1 METGTIIVAGAFAG
15 TIFGALTA
23 FGLVRRARRNILET
37 ARREADAARRDAR
50 RDADEQGRMLLLS
63 AREEAERR
71 RADVEAEVNRRTAE
85 VEERESQL
93 AERDDRLHD
102 HEADQRKISARLEL
116 QGASVSREHEQA
128 VAIREEVE
136 RTRDEYLSL
145 LERVAGLSR
154 EEAKKVL
161 LNKLRSEA
169 RYEAARITKEI
180 RDEARETA
188 DQEATRIVSLAIER
202 SASEITGFKTVSI
215 VRIPSE
221 KIKGRLIGHEGKN
234 IRAFEKATGM
244 QLIIDES
251 PDSVVLSGFNPI
263 KREIARLGLERL
275 IKEGNIN
282 PRRIEDV
289 VDEQKRWMVKHI
301 QTVGEQVLRDLGIR
315 EVHTEICR
323 LLGRLRYRTS
333 YGQNVLEHSIEVA
346 HLTAMMAAELGLD
359 ERLALRAGLL
369 HDIGKAI
376 DYEREGTHPEIG
388 MEVAKKYHEPEIVV
402 NAIASHHEDVEVISP
417 ISVLVSAADAISGSR
432 PGARRRTM
440 TDFVQRIE
448 KLEGL
453 ANSVDGVENSYAIQA
468 GREIRVIAGH
478 ADVDDAQ
485 ASMLASLIAQR
496 IQAEMEYPGKIK
508 VTVIREMRAVD
519 YAR

>member
-1 METGTIIVAGAFAG
+1 MDSITLLAVSGIAG
-15 TIFGALTA
+15 
-23 FGLVRRARRNILET
+23 GLVGATVAFFLVRHASRETLDRARKESAGLLRQ
-37 ARREADAARRDAR
+37 ARREAEEQHRTMLLAAREQVDRRRGELEEGAARR
-50 RDADEQGRMLLLS
+50 L
-63 AREEAERR
+63 AEL
-71 RADVEAEVNRRTAE
+71 
-85 VEERESQL
+85 EERERL
-93 AERDDRLHD
+93 LDAREDRVRDQ
-102 HEADQRKISARLEL
+102 ETGQRKVQARLD
-116 QGASVSREHEQA
+116 SREAAVRKEHEQ
-128 VAIREEVE
+128 VASLREELE
-136 RTRDEYLSL
+136 RSRDEYVTR
-145 LERVAGLSR
+145 LERVAGLGR
-154 EEAKKVL
+154 DEAKKLL

-169 RYEAARITKEI
+169 RYEAARIAKEI
-180 RDEARETA
+180 RDEAREVA
-188 DQEATRIVSLAIER
+188 DREATRIISLAIER
-202 SASEITGFKTVSI
+202 SASEITGFRTVST
-215 VRIPSE
+215 VKLPTE

-244 QLIIDES
+244 QLIVDES

-263 KREIARLGLERL
+263 KREIARLGLEKL

-282 PRRIEDV
+282 PRRIDEV
-289 VDEQKRWMVKHI
+289 IDEQKRWMIKHI
-301 QTVGEQVLRDLGIR
+301 QKVGEQTLRELGIR

-323 LLGRLRYRTS
+323 LLGRLKYRTS

-359 ERLALRAGLL
+359 EKIALRAGLL

-388 MEVAKKYHEPEIVV
+388 MEIAKKYHEPEIVV

-432 PGARRRTM
+432 PGARRRTV
-440 TDFVQRIE
+440 TDFAQRIE

-453 ANSVDGVENSYAIQA
+453 ANSMEGVEHSYAIQA
-468 GREIRVIAGH
+468 GREIRVIAQH
-478 ADVDDAQ
+478 AEVDDAR
-485 ASMLASLIAQR
+485 ASMLAAEIAQQ
-496 IQAEMEYPGKIK
+496 IQSQMEYPGKIK